1 MTSHR
6 LGGADHRVAPGGVGS
21 SPAGSVW
28 PKTTNKATLRRMLRE
43 RDRILRVWDALSHDI
58 AKRWHIYGMSM
69 KKVDDERKVIRC
81 KLKSLGS
88 SR

>member
-1 MTSHR
+1 
-6 LGGADHRVAPGGVGS
+6 
-21 SPAGSVW
+21 
-28 PKTTNKATLRRMLRE
+28 MLRE
-43 RDRILRVWDALSHDI
+43 RDRILRVWDTLSHNI

-69 KKVDDERKVIRC
+69 KKVDDERKAIRC